1 MKSDK
6 AKDIAYSIV
15 KAGLGAVPFAG
26 SAAIELFTHIVTPPI
41 EKRRIAWMHD
51 IGERLAKLEGQ
62 GDINLSEL
70 KDNPEF
76 IDTVIKT
83 TQYALRTSEAEKIE
97 YFRNALINTAIGE
110 SPEQSESQIFLNL
123 LDSYTIWH
131 VRILKLF
138 DNPSHW
144 FETNRIEPPQNVM
157 GGGLKIILETAFPEL
172 KGRNDF
178 CNLVWEDLKRA
189 GLQNSGSLGVIM
201 TGSGLLQN
209 RTTDFGR
216 RFLQFIEN
224 KSLE

>member
-6 AKDIAYSIV
+6 AKDIPYSII
-15 KAGLGAVPFAG
+15 KAGLGAVPIVG

-51 IGERLAKLEGQ
+51 IGERLAKLESKH
-62 GDINLSEL
+62 DIELSEL
-70 KDNPEF
+70 QDNPDF

-83 TQYALRTSEAEKIE
+83 TQYALRTSETEKIE

-131 VRILKLF
+131 IRILKLF

-144 FETNRIEPPQNVM
+144 YEANKIEPPQNVM
-157 GGGLKIILETAFPEL
+157 GGGLKIILETAFSEL
-172 KGRNDF
+172 KGRTDF

-189 GLQNSGSLGVIM
+189 GLHNSGSLGTMM
-201 TGSGLLQN
+201 TGSGL
-209 RTTDFGR
+209 
-216 RFLQFIEN
+216 
-224 KSLE
+224 

>member
-6 AKDIAYSIV
+6 AKSIAYSIV
-15 KAGLGAVPFAG
+15 KAGLGAVPYAG
-26 SAAIELFTHIVTPPI
+26 SAAVELFMHIVTPPI
-41 EKRRIAWMHD
+41 EKRKITWMKD
-51 IGERLAKLEGQ
+51 IGERLAKLESQ

-83 TQYALRTSEAEKIE
+83 TQYALRTSEEEKIE

-123 LDSYTIWH
+123 IDSYTIWH
-131 VRILKLF
+131 IRILKLF

-157 GGGLKIILETAFPEL
+157 GGGLKILLETAFPKL

-178 CNLVWEDLKRA
+178 CNLIWEDLKRA
-189 GLQNSGSLGVIM
+189 GLHNSGSLSVMM
-201 TGSGLLQN
+201 TGSGLMQN
-209 RTTDFGR
+209 RTSDYGR
-216 RFLQFIEN
+216 RLLRFIEA